1 MELELV
7 SQSFVTIAQIRF
19 ASEFVDKSS
28 PSYIPPP
35 GECGVSGGSAAFIT
49 CPYNDCE
56 TKLGEYPWMVLL
68 GRKLTVRGEKQNDFY
83 CGGSLLN
90 NWYVLSAAHC
100 HREDSVLQVD
110 FVRVGEWK
118 VVDTNNFDRN
128 SCQYYN
134 QKTKTQC
141 RRDRSCGRF
150 CSKDRADFDCQTVGG
165 RTHCAEKH
173 QVNIDEFWN
182 NL

>member
-1 MELELV
+1 
-7 SQSFVTIAQIRF
+7 
-19 ASEFVDKSS
+19 
-28 PSYIPPP
+28 
-35 GECGVSGGSAAFIT
+35 
-49 CPYNDCE
+49 
-56 TKLGEYPWMVLL
+56 MVLL
-68 GRKLTVRGEKQNDFY
+68 GRKLTVRGKKQMDFY

-128 SCQYYN
+128 SCEYYN
-134 QKTKTQC
+134 QETKTQC

-173 QVNIDEFWN
+173 PNKEMVLLRDIGWGMYRN
-182 NL
+182 NNQCRYSSRSIKRYNV